1 MLDTV
6 LNALKVNAV
15 VIALTIIVGF
25 VVAKL
30 IIAIMD
36 KAISKLRVEKTLLR
50 FFRSVVRVIVYFI
63 WILVVAQEA
72 NFDAKYLVALASVL
86 SAAFAL
92 AAQGSLSNLFGGVL
106 LLMSKPFL
114 VGDYVIAGG
123 VEGTVL
129 EIGMLNTQI
138 NTADN
143 KRVSVPNSTIS
154 SATITNCS
162 TEGKRRVDVEFSASY
177 DVSVEKVK
185 RAIMEAISE
194 IDKVVNEP
202 TPPFVRISAY
212 KESSITYAV
221 RIWCLTADY
230 WDVHFDLL
238 EKVKESFDRNKVE
251 MTYNHMILHMK

>member
-1 MLDTV
+1 MLDTI
-6 LNALKVNAV
+6 LNALKGNA
-15 VIALTIIVGF
+15 IAIILTIVVGF

-30 IIAIMD
+30 IIAIVD
-36 KAISKLRVEKTLLR
+36 KAISKTHVEKTLLR
-50 FFRSVVRVIVYFI
+50 FFRSVTRVIVYFI
-63 WILVVAQEA
+63 WILVLAQQA

-129 EIGMLNTQI
+129 EIGLLNTQI
-138 NTADN
+138 NTLDN

-154 SATITNCS
+154 SATVTNCS
-162 TEGKRRVDVEFSASY
+162 TEGKRRVDLEFSASY
-177 DVSVEKVK
+177 KAPVDHVK

-194 IDKVVNEP
+194 ISKIVNEP
-202 TPPFVRISAY
+202 SPPFVRIEAY
-212 KESSITYAV
+212 MDSGITYAV
-221 RIWCLTADY
+221 RVWCLTADY
-230 WDVHFDLL
+230 WDVYYDLL
-238 EKVKESFDRNKVE
+238 EGVKASFDRNGVE
-251 MTYNHMILHMK
+251 MPYNHMVLHME

>member
-15 VIALTIIVGF
+15 VIVLTIVVGF

-36 KAISKLRVEKTLLR
+36 KLISKMRVEKTLIR
-50 FFRSVVRVIVYFI
+50 FFKSVFNGVVYFI
-63 WILVVAQEA
+63 WILVVAHQA
-72 NFDAKYLVALASVL
+72 TFDKYFVAMASII
-86 SAAFAL
+86 SAAIAL
-92 AAQGSLSNLFGGVL
+92 AAQGSLSNLLGGVL

-129 EIGMLNTQI
+129 AIGMLNTQI

-154 SATITNCS
+154 GATISNCS
-162 TEGKRRVDVEFSASY
+162 TEGKRRVDEEFSVSY
-177 DVSVEKVK
+177 ETPVDEVK
-185 RAIMEAISE
+185 RAIMEAVSE
-194 IDKVVNEP
+194 LDKVLNDP
-202 TPPFVRISAY
+202 APPFVRISNY
-212 KESSITYAV
+212 KDSSVCYAV
-221 RIWCLTADY
+221 RVWCLTADY

-238 EKVKESFDRNKVE
+238 EKVKEAFDRNGVE